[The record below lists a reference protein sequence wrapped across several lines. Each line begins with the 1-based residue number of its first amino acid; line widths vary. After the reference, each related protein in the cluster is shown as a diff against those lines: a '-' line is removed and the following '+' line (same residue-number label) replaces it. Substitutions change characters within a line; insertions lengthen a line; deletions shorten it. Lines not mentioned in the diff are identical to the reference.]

1 MVGSVHAN
9 VTRHGQPGLLVP
21 RELSGARGLRVRIF
35 WVADPVVAMA
45 DEPIVARD
53 RERARVVDLLDQ
65 TRSGRGRLVII
76 SGEAGIGKTCLAGAV
91 AAAAADKG
99 FAVVWARS
107 ADRASS
113 APYGLWRIALQ
124 QLPIDRGRERDD
136 LPGRDAWSVASSADR
151 TARRR
156 SVGRR
161 LTTHGG
167 SPCPTM

>member
-1 MVGSVHAN
+1 M
-9 VTRHGQPGLLVP
+9 
-21 RELSGARGLRVRIF
+21 
-35 WVADPVVAMA
+35 ADPVVAMA
-45 DEPIVARD
+45 DEPIGARD

-113 APYGLWRIALQ
+113 APYGLWGSRCSNCRSIAGENVT
-124 QLPIDRGRERDD
+124 ICRAAMRGR
-136 LPGRDAWSVASSADR
+136 LPSADR

-167 SPCPTM
+167 SPCSTM